1 MFYKEFSMSTFK
13 FPKGSTLNAIFAAIN
28 SGVAT
33 PADALAFLAERA
45 ADQSTGAGRRA
56 AKAIERIKDG
66 TFRGYEVAPSKA
78 AAFARSAPVAAPA
91 AAPKAPKAPKATKAP
106 KAPTVRSRLLA
117 IEGTLVQQNAALSKI
132 CEKLGL

>member
-1 MFYKEFSMSTFK
+1 MSTFK

-91 AAPKAPKAPKATKAP
+91 AAPKAPKATKAP

>member
-1 MFYKEFSMSTFK
+1 MSTFK

-91 AAPKAPKAPKATKAP
+91 AAPKATKAP